1 MNVRLFTPDIYV
13 KRIVDVPVQFLR
25 DRGRKGLLLDMDGTL
40 KDFHDI
46 RVAPGVVDWMDTMR
60 SSGIRL
66 CLLSNG
72 RENRIAKLASDLDVP
87 FVAQAVKPFPFGCR
101 KAVRMLGLTSS
112 EVAFAGDQLLAD
124 HLAGRLAGLLTILV
138 RPTSW
143 QEPWF
148 TKLKR
153 PLESIFTRNLV
164 YDTLTQDELKNAE
177 STEACAKSEQSRVE
191 L

>member
-46 RVAPGVVDWMDTMR
+46 RVASGVVDWMDTLR

-72 RENRIAKLASDLDVP
+72 RSNRIAKLASDLDVP

-101 KAVRMLGLTSS
+101 KAVRMLDLPSS

-138 RPTSW
+138 RPTSR

-164 YDTLTQDELKNAE
+164 YDILTQDGLKNAE
-177 STEACAKSEQSRVE
+177 STEA
-191 L
+191 